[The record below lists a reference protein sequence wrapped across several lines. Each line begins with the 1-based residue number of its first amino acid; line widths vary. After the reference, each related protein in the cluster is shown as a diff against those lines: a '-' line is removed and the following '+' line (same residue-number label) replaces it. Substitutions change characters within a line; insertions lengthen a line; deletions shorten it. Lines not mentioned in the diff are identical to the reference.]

1 MAHNNDNNHMYI
13 IMKHCNEFLE
23 RQDDYR
29 TPKTVKS
36 VDESIQNFSESKSI
50 DDDAFTHSGDIFK
63 RAKENL
69 RHKGQL

>member
-1 MAHNNDNNHMYI
+1 MI
-13 IMKHCNEFLE
+13 IEPENC
-23 RQDDYR
+23 
-29 TPKTVKS
+29 KS